1 MNAVADEDLLPRLN
15 FARSLAGEVGCQ
27 IERFRAEKA
36 PAFERK
42 GLQDFVTAADR
53 RGEETIRRALKTAF
67 PEDGFLGEETGGRPD
82 TAGFWVVDPI
92 DGTTNFI
99 RGLRHWAVSIAF
111 VRDGVLELGVIY
123 DATTQSVYSAARGG
137 GAWRGEHRIAVAT
150 RSDPAEA
157 LAILGCSRRTSFED
171 YQALQRRLNDMGVD
185 YRRLGAA
192 ALGLVRVASG
202 VADLFYEAHVNSWDI
217 LAGALIASEAGA
229 TVEMPPLPAML
240 ERGGPLAAFA
250 PTLAGPLGFVRE
262 LVHALT

>member
-27 IERFRAEKA
+27 IERFRAETA

-229 TVEMPPLPAML
+229 TVEMPPLPVML